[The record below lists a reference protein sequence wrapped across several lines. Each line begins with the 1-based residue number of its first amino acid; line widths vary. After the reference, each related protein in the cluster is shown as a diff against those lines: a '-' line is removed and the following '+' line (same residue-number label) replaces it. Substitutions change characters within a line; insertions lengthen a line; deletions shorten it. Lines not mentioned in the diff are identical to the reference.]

1 MITSPPPTDAAAAK
15 SQPRMLPINHVFR
28 PRDATNSTQPRRDPI
43 RQPGHL
49 SVGAVSTYRISELA
63 RRTGVPAST
72 LRLLWRSA
80 PTRTAAGPR
89 VASGT
94 GVRVYR
100 RIMSTTELDVAESW
114 VPQACTLPTVERP
127 LRAAEFAALFAESV
141 RS

>member
-15 SQPRMLPINHVFR
+15 SQPRMLPINQVFR

-72 LRLLWRSA
+72 LRFYEQAGAVAFRPHPHRRRSGGCI
-80 PTRTAAGPR
+80 RYR
-89 VASGT
+89 GT
-94 GVRVYR
+94 GLPSNHEYNGAGRGRV
-100 RIMSTTELDVAESW
+100 LGA
-114 VPQACTLPTVERP
+114 
-127 LRAAEFAALFAESV
+127 
-141 RS
+141 